1 MKAEL
6 DRLAAAVL
14 ALHHEGAASWN
25 ALKKSGDPSKEY
37 SAFQDAHQRDSN
49 VVVEFLG
56 TENPRHLRVI
66 DALLKNPQTRKAI
79 DMWGGCSNGP
89 ELVAELRRRGLDIPC
104 DKVPC
109 IDRDGFEVKR
119 GVYHLTAA
127 DRRKIG
133 RWLVRRGKT
142 VERGSNA

>member
-6 DRLAAAVL
+6 ERLAAAVV
-14 ALHHEGAASWN
+14 ALHFEGAASWN
-25 ALKKSGDPSKEY
+25 SLKKARESGEKY
-37 SAFQDAHQRDSN
+37 SAFLDEHQCDSS
-49 VVVEFLG
+49 VVGEFLG

-66 DALLKNPQTRKAI
+66 DALLLNPRTRKAI

-104 DKVPC
+104 DKVPY
-109 IDRDGFEVKR
+109 IDRDGLEVKC
-119 GVYHLTAA
+119 GIYHLTAA
-127 DRRKIG
+127 DDGKIRR
-133 RWLVRRGKT
+133 WFVRRGQT